1 MTAFIAR
8 RDFIAMLAGAGAV
21 WPSMARGQTLRRIGF
36 LGDGSPAT
44 IENWVQSFRAAALAT
59 SKGKNISLS
68 FNGPTAA

>member
-8 RDFIAMLAGAGAV
+8 RDFIAMLAGAGAA
-21 WPSMARGQTLRRIGF
+21 WPSMARGQTLRRSAF
-36 LGDGSPAT
+36 SETAARRRL
-44 IENWVQSFRAAALAT
+44 ENWVQSFRAAALAT